1 MSVYEI
7 LALAGVAAAL
17 AGAIY
22 ILTNKDPV
30 ESPILAAALSAG
42 FAAYTIGT
50 IMTEGVSLVWTN
62 HTTNMWGVQ
71 VWWDLL
77 ICVVV
82 ALFFVAPR
90 ARKVGM
96 NLPLWTFF
104 VAATA
109 SIGLLAMVSRLFWL
123 ERRAG

>member
-7 LALAGVAAAL
+7 LALAGLAAAL

>member
-7 LALAGVAAAL
+7 LALAGLAAAL

-96 NLPLWTFF
+96 NLPLWAFF

>member
-7 LALAGVAAAL
+7 LALAGLVAAI
-17 AGAIY
+17 AGAIH
-22 ILTNKDPV
+22 ILMNKDPIG
-30 ESPILAAALSAG
+30 SPILAAALSAG

-50 IMTEGVSLVWTN
+50 IMTEGVALVWLN

-82 ALFFVAPR
+82 GLFLVAPR
-90 ARKVGM
+90 ARAVGM
-96 NLPLWTFF
+96 NVPLWTLF

-109 SIGLLAMVSRLFWL
+109 SIGLLAMVGRVFWL
-123 ERRAG
+123 ERRTA

>member
-7 LALAGVAAAL
+7 LALAGLAAAL

-22 ILTNKDPV
+22 ILTNKDPA

-77 ICVVV
+77 ISVVV

-96 NLPLWTFF
+96 KLPLWTFF

>member
-22 ILTNKDPV
+22 VLTNKDPV